1 MHLRDLLLSPLP
13 MAAMKSVTVPGAE
26 GFAVS
31 PEILSVIAFAALAAI
46 AIYVFL
52 R

>member
-1 MHLRDLLLSPLP
+1 MRLLDLLPSGIPV
-13 MAAMKSVTVPGAE
+13 AEMKSVTVPGAS
-26 GFAVS
+26 GIPIS
-31 PEILSVIAFAALAAI
+31 PEMVSIICFAALAAI

>member
-1 MHLRDLLLSPLP
+1 MHLLDLLPSGLP
-13 MAAMKSVTVPGAE
+13 TAAMKSVTVPGAS
-26 GFAVS
+26 GIPIS
-31 PEILSVIAFAALAAI
+31 PEMVSIFCFAGLAAI